1 MEGLKHVLYKI
12 GSKDNEMTHNKQKPQ
27 TLSEAIILK
36 VKIINELIRNAKN
49 PSVRKRKNKELK
61 NLAEKT
67 GLEIEFVDEGEKIR

>member
-1 MEGLKHVLYKI
+1 
-12 GSKDNEMTHNKQKPQ
+12 MTHNKQKPQ